1 MKFYNETPAL
11 EGANMK
17 RQPFVSG
24 AVVSLIAALGAG
36 EDCGGSTNS
45 WSRPIR
51 SSAPRLLICRAA
63 VLLACATVAIVR
75 PALAQSTAARVSGIV
90 YDEQRGVLPGAD
102 IALKNLDTGQVRTTV
117 SDQDGGFVLIGL
129 VPDRYELRIELSGF
143 APLTRSID
151 LTVGEDVE
159 LKPTLAIATL
169 VQSVEVRADA
179 STIEPSQTALRH
191 TITARQIDELPVPNR
206 DFTNL
211 ALLAPGIL
219 TNQVATG
226 SSTGIATAAQTGRDN
241 NYVVD
246 GLTLNNTNFSSTR
259 GGISLDAIQEFVV
272 LSNNFDA
279 EYGQASGVVLNVV
292 TRSGTNKR
300 AGRVYYYHRDDHWD
314 ATSHAAR
321 LVGQKKSTFEQKV
334 AGGSLGGPIVRNR
347 AFFFGSFEDTML
359 DTQAI
364 TTSAVLRDFRPD
376 ASTHVPVKNRT
387 AQLLG
392 RSDLT
397 LSPPSVL
404 TVRYRLEQPTMN
416 NFFGAADIGKGA
428 PERGL
433 DVTGRKYDLAVLHN
447 FANGPSSL
455 NEFRFQFARSYF
467 DRVSKVC
474 PGGRPLPPLIGCW
487 DEQRPGITLGKLS
500 NAPSGATE
508 NRWQFADSFT
518 FLLPPAIGQHSL
530 KAGVDVSAI
539 GLDSRGVADGDGTFT
554 FQGNAGNLPFDPAN
568 PATYPTQYTQTL
580 GNPNSHL
587 DHTLYAAFVQDR
599 WKPGANMT
607 VNVGLR
613 WDYDHAPGVS
623 KETRDIAPRLGIAFD
638 PTGRGTTSIRGGLG
652 RYYDQVPL
660 AVANAAEQA
669 KTSHQILI
677 TNPGYPDPLSLNPN
691 GNMPGPPKPN
701 TTRLLDMRVPYTDQ
715 FTVGIQRALI
725 SQLAITADVVQ
736 ARGRHLLVTHDLN
749 YPDLNAP
756 TLPRPRPD
764 SSVQRV
770 STVESLGNSWYRGL
784 QIGLEKRPSRHYSY
798 TLAYTLSRSERDTED
813 YTFVPQDQRDFA
825 AERGPAANDARH
837 RLSAALNVDVP
848 RGLRF
853 TAVLTAQS
861 ALPYTIT
868 TGSDDNHDT
877 FNNDRPAGV
886 GRNSARGANFRQMDA
901 RLSKSFGA
909 GAKRVEVLVEAF
921 NLTNRANW
929 TGYDGKKISPTFGRP
944 TAALPARQIQA
955 GVRIDF

>member
-1 MKFYNETPAL
+1 
-11 EGANMK
+11 MK
-17 RQPFVSG
+17 RQPLVSG
-24 AVVSLIAALGAG
+24 AVISLVA
-36 EDCGGSTNS
+36 
-45 WSRPIR
+45 
-51 SSAPRLLICRAA
+51 APRLLIYRAA
-63 VLLACATVAIVR
+63 LLLACATVAIVR
-75 PALAQSTAARVSGIV
+75 PAVAQSTAARVSGIV

-102 IALKNLDTGQVRTTV
+102 ITLRNVDTGQVRNTV
-117 SDQDGGFVLIGL
+117 SDQTGGFVLIGL

-143 APLTRSID
+143 AVLTRPID

-179 STIEPSQTALRH
+179 STIEPSQTDLRR
-191 TITARQIDELPVPNR
+191 TITAKQIDELPVPNR

-219 TNQVATG
+219 TNQVAAG

-292 TRSGTNKR
+292 TKSGTNRR
-300 AGRVYYYHRDDHWD
+300 AGRVYYYHRDDRWD

-321 LVGQKKSTFEQKV
+321 LVGLEKSTFEQKV

-347 AFFFGSFEDTML
+347 AFYFGSFEDTMV

-364 TTSAVLRDFRPD
+364 VTSAVLHDFRPD
-376 ASTHVPVKNRT
+376 ATAHVPVQNRT

-500 NAPSGATE
+500 NAPSGTTE

-518 FLLPPAIGQHSL
+518 FLPPPAIGQHSL
-530 KAGVDVSAI
+530 KAGVDISTI
-539 GLDSRGVADGDGTFT
+539 GLDSRGVTDGDGTFT
-554 FQGNAGNLPFDPAN
+554 FQGKASNLPFDPAN

-580 GNPNSHL
+580 GNPTSHL

-599 WKPGANMT
+599 WKPRANMT

-660 AVANAAEQA
+660 AVASLAEQA

-677 TNPGYPDPLSLNPN
+677 TNPGYPDPSSPNPN
-691 GNMPGPPKPN
+691 GNLPGPPN
-701 TTRLLDMRVPYTDQ
+701 TTRLVDMRVPYTDQ
-715 FTVGIQRALI
+715 FTIGVQRALT
-725 SQLAITADVVQ
+725 SQLAVTADVVQ
-736 ARGRHLLVTHDLN
+736 GRGRYLLVTHDLN

-756 TLPRPRPD
+756 NLPKPRPD
-764 SSVQRV
+764 LSYQRV
-770 STVESLGNSWYRGL
+770 TTVESRGNSWYRGL

-798 TLAYTLSRSERDTED
+798 SLAYTLSRSERDTED
-813 YTFVPQDQRDFA
+813 YTFVPQDQRDFS

-837 RLSAALNVDVP
+837 RLSAALNLDLP
-848 RGLRF
+848 GGLRL
-853 TAVLTAQS
+853 TAVITAQS

-886 GRNSARGANFRQMDA
+886 GRNSARGADFRQMDA
-901 RLSKSFGA
+901 RMSKSFGE
-909 GAKRVEVLVEAF
+909 GAKRVEVLAEAF

-929 TGYDGKKISPTFGRP
+929 TAYDGRKISPTFSRP
-944 TAALPARQIQA
+944 TAALPARQIQV
-955 GVRIDF
+955 GVRFDF